1 MSTTVQSSAKTS
13 EALLQAQDL
22 HPPHHQHV
30 LPSLLVGRNSHQ
42 HHHQD
47 AVEKIM
53 VKVAAATH
61 IVAVIGTTLDTE
73 TDVGDNP
80 E

>member
-1 MSTTVQSSAKTS
+1 MDQ
-13 EALLQAQDL
+13 
-22 HPPHHQHV
+22 
-30 LPSLLVGRNSHQ
+30 NSHQ
-42 HHHQD
+42 YHHRD
-47 AVEKIM
+47 AVEKTM

-61 IVAVIGTTLDTE
+61 IVAVIGTTLDTA